1 MVQALTWRTSS
12 RSGPT
17 GDNCVEVAHLA
28 DGGWAVRDSKN
39 RQGSILEFTES
50 GWGAFVEGVKRGEFD
65 G

>member
-1 MVQALTWRTSS
+1 M
-12 RSGPT
+12 
-17 GDNCVEVAHLA
+17 
-28 DGGWAVRDSKN
+28 RDSKN